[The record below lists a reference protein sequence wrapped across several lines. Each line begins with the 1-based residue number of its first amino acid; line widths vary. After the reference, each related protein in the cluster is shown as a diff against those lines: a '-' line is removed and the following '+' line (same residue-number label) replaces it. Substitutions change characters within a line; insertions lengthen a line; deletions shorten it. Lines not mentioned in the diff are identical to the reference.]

1 MPIAEQNIINS
12 APCGDEIPQ
21 WFAMRATYHR
31 EMAVKQLL
39 DNAGI
44 ECYLPMTQKV
54 KLSNGRKVRV
64 SVPLVSSLIFV
75 KCVKERLQRFKAR
88 VPHLQY
94 ITQRREGKNEP
105 IVVPVRQMDE
115 FIAVTQ
121 SESSRLLF
129 YRPDEVDL
137 GRGTLVRIHGGAFDG
152 VTGAFI
158 KLSGK
163 RNKRVVIEVQGVI
176 AVALECS
183 DANFVEVL

>member
-75 KCVKERLQRFKAR
+75 KCVKERLQRFKVR
-88 VPHLQY
+88 VPYLQY

-121 SESSRLLF
+121 SESS
-129 YRPDEVDL
+129 DEVDL